1 MPTELRD
8 IRVTFLSLVPKGANK
23 KKVIWKS
30 AEGEEGEPLE
40 AGLKSL
46 RKSEER
52 RMVYGV
58 VYAPEQVDTQGD
70 FAKADEIAK
79 AAHGFM
85 KEALTGNVDVKHDFD
100 PRDAYVAESWITK
113 GVDSLFDREPAGSW
127 AVGIKV
133 ESDELWEQVKKG
145 ELAGISMAGRAVKV
159 KKEDDGGDILA
170 KLEELLTKFF
180 KGAGDAKGVKKAS
193 DADDAKK
200 DDITPEDIAELAK
213 QLEGVGELKKEN
225 EALKKRVE
233 ELEKSTQGRQ
243 SRAADK
249 GAAAAED
256 YSDLV

>member
-30 AEGEEGEPLE
+30 AGSEEGEPLE

-113 GVDSLFDREPAGSW
+113 GVDSLFDKEPAGSW

-159 KKEDDGGDILA
+159 KKGDEGGEIWA
-170 KLEELLTKFF
+170 KIEEMLTKLF
-180 KGAGDAKGVKKAS
+180 KGAKEPDKKP
-193 DADDAKK
+193 DDAKK
-200 DDITPEDIAELAK
+200 DDFTPEEIAELAK

>member
-1 MPTELRD
+1 MPMELKD
-8 IRVTFLSLVPKGANK
+8 IRVTFLSLVPRGANK
-23 KKVIWKS
+23 KRIIWKS
-30 AEGEEGEPLE
+30 AEAAKDGEPLE
-40 AGLKSL
+40 AKLKNL
-46 RKSEER
+46 KKSEEK
-52 RMVYGV
+52 RMVYGI
-58 VYAPEQVDTQGD
+58 VYSPDQVDTQGD
-70 FAKADEIAK
+70 FAKAEEIAK

-100 PRDAYVAESWITK
+100 PRGAYVAESWLTK
-113 GVDSLFDREPAGSW
+113 GVDSLFDKEPAGSW

-145 ELAGISMAGRAVKV
+145 ELAGLSMAGCAVRV
-159 KKEDDGGDILA
+159 KKEGEGGEILA
-170 KLEELLTKFF
+170 KIEEMLTKLF
-180 KGAGDAKGVKKAS
+180 KGAKEADKKP
-193 DADDAKK
+193 DDAKK
-200 DDITPEDIAELAK
+200 DDFSPEEIAELAK

-225 EALKKRVE
+225 QALKKRVE